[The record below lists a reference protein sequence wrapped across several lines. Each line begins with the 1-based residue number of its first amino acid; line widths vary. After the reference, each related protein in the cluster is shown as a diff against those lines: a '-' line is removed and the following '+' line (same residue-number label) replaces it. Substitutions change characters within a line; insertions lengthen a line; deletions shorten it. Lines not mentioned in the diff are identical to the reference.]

1 MYMLE
6 VGCIA
11 DVTRNY
17 KTQGYRQDRST
28 TPKLEES
35 ISTTWKTYRQYI
47 PIGEIL
53 EAVSLKLEIRQK
65 YVLSLMQVRITLA
78 DLTMQ

>member
-1 MYMLE
+1 MLE

-28 TPKLEES
+28 TPKLGEES
-35 ISTTWKTYRQYI
+35 ISTT
-47 PIGEIL
+47 
-53 EAVSLKLEIRQK
+53 
-65 YVLSLMQVRITLA
+65 
-78 DLTMQ
+78 